1 MTGYRLTPQAK
12 RHIAEILHYSID
24 AWGERRAVAYV
35 REIAATMEAVTRNE
49 RQIRRCD
56 QFGAGMRSVASGSHN
71 IYLRY
76 DAASDMYEVIGVLHQ
91 SMDPPRHLTA
101 NDEQEPS

>member
-1 MTGYRLTPQAK
+1 MTAFRLTPQAK
-12 RHIAEILHYSID
+12 RHIAEILDYSID
-24 AWGERRAVAYV
+24 AWGERRAEAYV
-35 REIAATMEAVTRNE
+35 REIIDTIEAVARKE

-56 QFGAGMRSVASGSHN
+56 QFGRGMRFVASGSHN

-76 DAASDMYEVIGVLHQ
+76 DARSDVYEVLGVLHQ

-101 NDEQEPS
+101 NDEQE